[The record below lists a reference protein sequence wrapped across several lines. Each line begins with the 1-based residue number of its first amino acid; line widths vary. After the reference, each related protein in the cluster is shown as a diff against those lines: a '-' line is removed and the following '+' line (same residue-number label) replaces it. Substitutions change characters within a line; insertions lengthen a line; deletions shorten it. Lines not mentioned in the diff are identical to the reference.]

1 VSVINTAATTR
12 QRRPYVVHEKPLF
25 FAHRGGSG
33 LAPENTLPA
42 FERGLALGADA
53 LELDIQTTKD
63 GEIVV
68 IHDQTVDRTTNG
80 TGPVS
85 DFSLEELRQLDA
97 GYRFTP
103 DGGQT
108 YPSRGQGI
116 TIPTMRDFFERFP
129 NTRINLDL
137 KESTPERERG
147 LWALIQEYQ
156 AYDRILVASGE
167 IHQAI
172 IRFRQLTGG
181 RVATSASEAE
191 IRRFFYASKALAAR
205 WLRPAYDA
213 LQVPETHGNIRVV
226 TPGFVKAAHRLGL
239 DVHVWTVDERGAME
253 RLLALGV
260 DGLMTDRPDV
270 LAEVLGRPS

>member
-1 VSVINTAATTR
+1 MRAITTASTSR
-12 QRRPYVVHEKPLF
+12 QRRPYVVHDKPLF

-33 LAPENTLPA
+33 LTPENTLPA

-68 IHDQTVDRTTNG
+68 IHDQVVDRTTNA
-80 TGPVS
+80 TGPVA
-85 DFSLEELRQLDA
+85 DYSLEELRQLDA

-108 YPSRGQGI
+108 YPYRGQGI
-116 TIPTMRDFFERFP
+116 IIPTMREVFERFP
-129 NTRINLDL
+129 TTRINLDL
-137 KESTPERERG
+137 KESSPERERG
-147 LWALIQEYQ
+147 LWALIQEYR
-156 AYDRILVASGE
+156 AEDRILVASGE

-172 IRFRQLTGG
+172 IRFRRLSAGC
-181 RVATSASEAE
+181 VATSASEAE
-191 IRRFFYASKALAAR
+191 IRRFFYATKVRATR

-213 LQVPETHGNIRVV
+213 LQVPETHGRIRVV
-226 TPGFVKAAHRLGL
+226 SPVFLEAADRLGL
-239 DVHVWTVDERGAME
+239 DVHVWTVDDRPAME

-270 LAEVLGRPS
+270 LAEVLRV